1 MGGVTVIV
9 RFCCNTDRLKELHE
23 IVESELTYMMSNG
36 TFVDQ
41 GTGMTIT
48 PEMIDKGFKLIAP
61 DTLFEDDTLPEIIT
75 GFMDKAVYARGFYD
89 NHEIIEPVDN
99 EKRPV
104 LIRPNP

>member
-1 MGGVTVIV
+1 MIV
-9 RFCCNTDRLKELHE
+9 RFHCNADRLKELQE
-23 IVESELTYMMSNG
+23 VVENERTYMMGNG

-48 PEMIDKGFKLIAP
+48 PELIDKGFKLIAP

-89 NHEIIEPVDN
+89 DHEIVEPVDDS
-99 EKRPV
+99 KRPV
-104 LIRPNP
+104 LIAPNP